1 VKSCLSA
8 AHEQYF
14 KSISIHNQPHINCY
28 QFLKRDCYLLLPNM
42 KYASAI
48 LIILIVSAVSFTS
61 ADILGK
67 TCNEINQVEEC
78 GRFAC
83 YQITNDTV
91 TTCQICRT
99 TKDCQNGNDAFY
111 RACLPTGDL
120 KRHPHEMEC
129 RTKKL
134 FEPFT
139 VWDGLSSFLVFLGGA
154 VASGAGIGGGG
165 VYVPLFILFGWG
177 KGAVERSLGATTGL
191 SIAMMIMIAP
201 RRHPE
206 VNRPLIDYK
215 TMLLLEP
222 IVLLGTVPGKNL
234 NKVFPTLLL
243 YILLLLL
250 LIVICIRTW
259 QKYFRFARQQ
269 KEKEE
274 ALKAAASKDKPLSAD
289 QQQRVLD
296 SKKSLY
302 LDTMPGPSALDEVE
316 IIDTIA
322 ESIQSQRQRKKT
334 LAEKL
339 TDMVEEETKQPWKTI
354 GALILCWSVI
364 LIIASIIRFGLTC
377 GTAEYIAV
385 NVVYIPSLVI
395 FTILAAVMLNKEY
408 LRKVEF
414 GYKFADG
421 DLLYTKRN
429 TMVWPSLFFISGL
442 LASLLGIGGGMVIGP
457 LLLEIGLNPV
467 VSNATTACMT
477 LFTASAATLQYLVT
491 NQDSFDYFLWYLM
504 ITFCAGLVGRKFIQ
518 GYLKRTG
525 KQAVVVALLGGV
537 ITVSLVMMSIVTV
550 SRIKGDIDANIPFMF
565 LKLC

>member
-1 VKSCLSA
+1 MKYPS
-8 AHEQYF
+8 
-14 KSISIHNQPHINCY
+14 
-28 QFLKRDCYLLLPNM
+28 LLL
-42 KYASAI
+42 I
-48 LIILIVSAVSFTS
+48 LLIVSAVSSTT
-61 ADILGK
+61 ANNILGK
-67 TCNEINQVEEC
+67 SCNQINQVEEC

-83 YQITNDTV
+83 YVKPAPNGTSGGTK
-91 TTCQICRT
+91 CEICRT
-99 TKDCQNGNDAFY
+99 TEDCQKGNDAFY
-111 RACLPTGDL
+111 RACLPTGDI

-191 SIAMMIMIAP
+191 SIAMIIMIAP
-201 RRHPE
+201 RRHPD
-206 VNRPLIDYK
+206 VDRPLIDYK
-215 TMLLLEP
+215 SMLLLEP
-222 IVLLGTVPGKNL
+222 IVLLGTVPGKIL

-274 ALKAAASKDKPLSAD
+274 AEKAAAKSDKPLSAE
-289 QQQRVLD
+289 QQKRVLD

-302 LDTMPGPSALDEVE
+302 LDTMSGPTAINDVAVVT
-316 IIDTIA
+316 D
-322 ESIQSQRQRKKT
+322 SQLQRRKT
-334 LAEKL
+334 LAEQV
-339 TDMVEEETKQPWKTI
+339 TDLIDEEKKQPWKTI
-354 GALILCWSVI
+354 GALILCWSII
-364 LIIASIIRFGLTC
+364 LTIASIIRFGLTC
-377 GTAEYIAV
+377 GTAEYIAT
-385 NVVYIPSLVI
+385 NVVYVPALVI
-395 FTILAAVMLNKEY
+395 FTVLAAVMLNKEY
-408 LRKVEF
+408 LKKVEI

-421 DLLYTKRN
+421 DLLFTKRN

-504 ITFCAGLVGRKFIQ
+504 ITFFAGLVGRKFIQ

-525 KQAVVVALLGGV
+525 KQAVVVALLGAV

-550 SRIKGDIDANIPFMF
+550 TRIKGDIDANIPFTF
-565 LKLC
+565 LTLC